1 MSGRHAEFD
10 EVGWRKFVPKRI
22 RRLVRKYRTY
32 LISQFRA
39 GRSRVRGAFVPTII
53 AAAFAAVSWT
63 ICKYLMGEPNP
74 VFAPIATFLCLG
86 MSRNRNIRKVVEL
99 GVGASIGVA
108 VGGLVAVNW
117 GFDWWQIFLLMS
129 VMPLIGRMID
139 RSEMTAFQMGIQSV
153 VMASMITGGMVS
165 ATDGVFGR
173 WTDAL
178 TGAVVALIATLI
190 LPINTES
197 RPRRYSVLALKDF
210 SRALRALGIGME
222 EGSVVKVNGAKG
234 YLSAMREAVTDGEAA
249 LASARET
256 ARISPITRRKSL
268 TTLSELGRILEMADR
283 LETTARIFER
293 QARGMVIERGK
304 ITTVPPYVLAI
315 AEIIDHVANGIGKWE
330 RPTLARNAA
339 IAIAGEL
346 APEEVSQNKDWR
358 VATLTS
364 LLRAIVVDTLQL
376 TGLSN
381 AQARSALAGND
392 PHEPQGLPDIDDWDD
407 RSELWGTSELPA
419 ISSEDRHQFRKITI
433 EKIAETLAE
442 QEGGQAPEDD
452 AGKQS

>member
-129 VMPLIGRMID
+129 VMPLLGRMID

-222 EGSVVKVNGAKG
+222 EGSVAKVNSAKG
-234 YLSAMREAVTDGEAA
+234 YLSATREAVTDGEAA

-315 AEIIDHVANGIGKWE
+315 AEIIDHVANGIGEWE

-358 VATLTS
+358 AAT
-364 LLRAIVVDTLQL
+364 
-376 TGLSN
+376 
-381 AQARSALAGND
+381 
-392 PHEPQGLPDIDDWDD
+392 
-407 RSELWGTSELPA
+407 
-419 ISSEDRHQFRKITI
+419 
-433 EKIAETLAE
+433 
-442 QEGGQAPEDD
+442 
-452 AGKQS
+452 